1 MQAETLYR
9 FVFDEK
15 EMDALLEI
23 MLAVVEAELVDGH
36 ALAVARVFVDAAT
49 DEPEL
54 EDEPQVMLN

>member
-23 MLAVVEAELVDGH
+23 MIAVVDAELVDGH
-36 ALAVARVFVDAAT
+36 ALALAKVFT
-49 DEPEL
+49 DTAWDDD
-54 EDEPQVMLN
+54 EDEPQVVLN

>member
-23 MLAVVEAELVDGH
+23 MIAVVDAELVDGH
-36 ALAVARVFVDAAT
+36 ALALAKVFT
-49 DEPEL
+49 DTAWDDD

>member
-23 MLAVVEAELVDGH
+23 MMAVVEAELVDGH
-36 ALAVARVFVDAAT
+36 ALALARVFTDAAW
-49 DEPEL
+49 DESDD
-54 EDEPQVMLN
+54 DEPQVVLN